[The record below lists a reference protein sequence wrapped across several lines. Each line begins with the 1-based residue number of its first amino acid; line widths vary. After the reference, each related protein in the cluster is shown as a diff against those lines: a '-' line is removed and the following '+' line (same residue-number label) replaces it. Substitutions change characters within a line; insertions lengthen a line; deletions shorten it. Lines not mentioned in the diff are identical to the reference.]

1 MRTRSVRCRCGS
13 ACRTALE
20 CYRGLV
26 APAAARADDSA
37 TTLQRV
43 DSVGNVKIALKAY
56 VALASL
62 TVPFLVASYHASSR
76 GGYDFGSR
84 FSPTWLGAYGLLFIT
99 SAFVVG
105 IPSVVDRWR
114 QAITASAGAAL
125 APLVAAS
132 LFFILYDPLIP
143 RFIITATP
151 LLLGVIFFSACAVNI
166 LVERRQDRDVVV
178 AVLEGSEA
186 DFLARQDPSERERKF
201 VIAAVRAP
209 SVVAIEGPSSLEGL
223 VAASGANLIV
233 LSETAQLNESVV
245 AQAARLHEEGLR
257 VRGLISFCDEWLGM
271 LPLSELERTV
281 LWFDIQ
287 DIHDRFYPRIK
298 RLMDIA
304 VALLLLPVLLLVVPF
319 VWLANRFGD
328 HGPLIFAQRR
338 VGHRGEAFTI
348 LKFRTMAVNSESD
361 GGGEWTKEN
370 DERITALGRFLRATH
385 LDELPQIVNILR
397 GDLSIVGPRPEQ
409 AHYVAEL
416 TEKVPFYGLRHTVR
430 PGLTGWAQV
439 KYPYGASID
448 DAIEKLQYELY
459 YVRHQSL
466 GLDARVCVRTG
477 ASIMFGRGR

>member
-1 MRTRSVRCRCGS
+1 
-13 ACRTALE
+13 
-20 CYRGLV
+20 
-26 APAAARADDSA
+26 
-37 TTLQRV
+37 
-43 DSVGNVKIALKAY
+43 VKIALRAY

-62 TVPFLVASYHASSR
+62 AVPFLVASYHATSR
-76 GGYDFGSR
+76 GGYEFGSR
-84 FSPTWLGAYGLLFIT
+84 FSTAWLGAYGLLFIV

-105 IPSVVDRWR
+105 IPAVVERWR
-114 QAITASAGAAL
+114 QAVTASVGAAL
-125 APLVAAS
+125 APLVVAS

-151 LLLGVIFFSACAVNI
+151 LILGGVFFAACAVNI
-166 LVERRQDRDVVV
+166 LVERRKDKDVVV
-178 AVLEGSEA
+178 AVLDDAEA
-186 DFLARQDPSERERKF
+186 EFLAAQDPAERERKF
-201 VIAAVRAP
+201 VIAGVRSP
-209 SVVAIEGPSSLEGL
+209 TEVAIEGPASLEGL
-223 VAASGANLIV
+223 VASTGANLIV

-245 AQAARLHEEGLR
+245 AQAARLHEQGLR
-257 VRGLISFCDEWLGM
+257 VRGLISFCDEWLGK

-287 DIHDRFYPRIK
+287 DLHDRFYPRIK

-304 VALLLLPVLLLVVPF
+304 VALLLLPFLLVVVPF
-319 VWLANRFGD
+319 VWLANVLGD
-328 HGPLIFAQRR
+328 RGPLIFAQRR
-338 VGHRGEAFTI
+338 VGHRGEEFTI
-348 LKFRTMAVNSESD
+348 LKFRTMTINTRTG

-370 DERITALGRFLRATH
+370 DERITRLGRFLRTTH
-385 LDELPQIVNILR
+385 LDELPQIINILR

-416 TEKVPFYGLRHTVR
+416 SEKIPFYGLRHTVR

-477 ASIMFGRGR
+477 ASVLLGRGR